1 MCGLACDTIVA
12 DVSPCFLKLKKL
24 SLYRSFIFF
33 PSKVGE
39 SCSISLLCFSFHLIS
54 PEKNEGIFFFSF
66 LVFLVRYNMWLK
78 ISQRAKKV
86 HRYSFMQYD
95 DDDIPISLRVL
106 LHIIISMFQEIH
118 VAELAVNLTRK
129 LFEQNKLHRELRP
142 IVGIFLRLM
151 KLSRFSSVVKFATL

>member
-1 MCGLACDTIVA
+1 
-12 DVSPCFLKLKKL
+12 
-24 SLYRSFIFF
+24 
-33 PSKVGE
+33 
-39 SCSISLLCFSFHLIS
+39 
-54 PEKNEGIFFFSF
+54 
-66 LVFLVRYNMWLK
+66 MWLK

-118 VAELAVNLTRK
+118 VVELALNLTRK

-142 IVGIFLRLM
+142 IVGIFLRLI
-151 KLSRFSSVVKFATL
+151 KLFRFNSVVKFATL